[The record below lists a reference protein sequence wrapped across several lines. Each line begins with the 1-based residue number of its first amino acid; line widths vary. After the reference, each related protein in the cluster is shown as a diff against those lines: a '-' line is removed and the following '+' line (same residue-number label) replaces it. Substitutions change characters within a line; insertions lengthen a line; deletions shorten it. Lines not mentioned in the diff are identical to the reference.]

1 MLFICKKPKATL
13 RMRWTGCS
21 GGEEPILSHGSNR
34 SAGVA
39 VLFVPELAVCAISQ
53 TGVCKGRLLVV
64 RARIQG
70 LVFVFVNVYA
80 HNTGR
85 ERTVLF
91 KALRQEL
98 SHVEQD
104 NILVLG
110 EDFNCTIDPHSDR
123 RSEEPHVGSAGV
135 LVEIVADYDLVDTWR
150 VKHPDKR
157 GFTWVKAGP
166 DRVSAEFSGN
176 ITTDWSEHC
185 CPLQCF
191 QITIWCSVIS
201 TSPQDVGSLNIG
213 NLM

>member
-1 MLFICKKPKATL
+1 M
-13 RMRWTGCS
+13 
-21 GGEEPILSHGSNR
+21 
-34 SAGVA
+34 
-39 VLFVPELAVCAISQ
+39 
-53 TGVCKGRLLVV
+53 

-166 DRVSAEFSGN
+166 DRVSAARLDRLYIFRRHNNRLVRTLLSPAVFSDHYMVQCHIN
-176 ITTDWSEHC
+176 ISPRRRQSEYWKFNGKL
-185 CPLQCF
+185 LQDAHF
-191 QITIWCSVIS
+191 LS
-201 TSPQDVGSLNIG
+201 TVHSLCYCRGKERNQEDG
-213 NLM
+213 GQYTKC